1 MWNSLPNVTE
11 SSYYKLC
18 LHRVVTYHILCL
30 TPFILFCVQLQKSL
44 TNSEN
49 ERRVVVER
57 LETSQ
62 QALAELRR
70 INQHLTDQ
78 TQRLQTEL
86 ANSEVQ
92 RSGLESQLRL
102 ASWPPESAG
111 SKDEELMQQLQTS
124 QRERMELR
132 GKVESL
138 SDKVDM

>member
-1 MWNSLPNVTE
+1 LLAEQNVIFFA
-11 SSYYKLC
+11 SHFSFY
-18 LHRVVTYHILCL
+18 
-30 TPFILFCVQLQKSL
+30 FCVQLQKSL

-57 LETSQ
+57 LEASQ
-62 QALAELRR
+62 QTLAELRR
-70 INQHLTDQ
+70 INQQLTDQ

-111 SKDEELMQQLQTS
+111 SKDEELMQQLQAS
-124 QRERMELR
+124 QRERIELR

-138 SDKVDM
+138 IDKVDT